1 VHLKQPRWLRRREIA
16 SIHEVAAENDITIN
30 PAFERAGELLQ
41 DLGDRL
47 FGARAD
53 GPVEA
58 DLPAGAGTRAEPGR
72 SGALP

>member
-1 VHLKQPRWLRRREIA
+1 MAGNAVHLKQPGWLKMREIA

-30 PAFERAGELLQ
+30 PNFERASDLMR
-41 DLGDRL
+41 DLGEQL

-58 DLPAGAGTRAEPGR
+58 LPAGQPGT
-72 SGALP
+72 

>member
-1 VHLKQPRWLRRREIA
+1 MHLKQPRWLRRREIA

-53 GPVEA
+53 GPVEVVP
-58 DLPAGAGTRAEPGR
+58 PAGTGT
-72 SGALP
+72 